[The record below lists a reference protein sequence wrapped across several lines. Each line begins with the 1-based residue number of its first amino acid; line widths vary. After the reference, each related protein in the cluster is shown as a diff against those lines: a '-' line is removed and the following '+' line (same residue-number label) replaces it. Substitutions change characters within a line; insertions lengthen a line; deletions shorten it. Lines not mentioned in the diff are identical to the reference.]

1 MTERM
6 LVKMRKIDIKT
17 TEAEIQP
24 NAFEDDDDLIKL
36 KQIILNLPQ
45 PEKNIILARI
55 DATSNRDVARL
66 LNINF
71 NSINKIIQIIRNKIK
86 RAYYDSI

>member
-1 MTERM
+1 MKR
-6 LVKMRKIDIKT
+6 IDIKA
-17 TEAEIQP
+17 TEDEIQP
-24 NAFEDDDDLIKL
+24 NYMEDDDELLKL
-36 KQIILNLPQ
+36 KEIILNLPQ

-71 NSINKIIQIIRNKIK
+71 NSINKVIQLLRNKIK
-86 RAYYDSI
+86 KEYYDSL

>member
-1 MTERM
+1 
-6 LVKMRKIDIKT
+6 MRKIDIKA

-24 NAFEDDDDLIKL
+24 NAFEDDDEIIKL

-86 RAYYDSI
+86 KEYYDSI